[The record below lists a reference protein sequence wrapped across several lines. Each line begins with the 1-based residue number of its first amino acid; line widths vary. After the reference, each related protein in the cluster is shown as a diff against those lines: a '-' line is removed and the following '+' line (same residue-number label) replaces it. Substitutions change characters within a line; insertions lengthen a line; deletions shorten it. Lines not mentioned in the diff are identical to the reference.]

1 MAKLINTD
9 IVSLDGFVN
18 DENGKFGWSEPVEEV
33 HRFLNDLDRGIGTHL
48 YGRRLYDVM
57 SYWETAHEQPG
68 DHPDY
73 ILDYSE
79 IWRSADK
86 IVYSSTL
93 EEPRSARTRI
103 ERTFD
108 PEVVRALKE
117 SATRDLAIGGANL
130 AAQAHRAGLVDE
142 VCLVICPVIV
152 GGGTRA
158 LPEGVRR
165 KLTLLDQHTFSQ
177 GTIFARYR
185 VDG

>member
-9 IVSLDGFVN
+9 IVSLDGFIN
-18 DENGKFGWSEPVEEV
+18 DENGKLDWSEPVEEV
-33 HRFLNDLDRGIGTHL
+33 HRFMNDLDREIGTHL

-57 SYWETAHEQPG
+57 SYWETAHEEPG
-68 DHPDY
+68 HPDY

-108 PEVVRALKE
+108 PQAVRALKE

-130 AAQAHRAGLVDE
+130 AAQAHRAGLIDE
-142 VCLVICPVIV
+142 ICLLICPVLV

-165 KLTLLDQHTFSQ
+165 NLTLLEQRTFSK
-177 GTIFARYR
+177 GTTFARYR